1 MSKTIKFQL
10 VAPDRPAIAED
21 VQMVILPGGAGEF
34 GVQPQHMPLLS
45 TLKPGVLRVVKG
57 SQRDLYFVSKGFVEV
72 NPSSIIVLAEAYE
85 RSDEIDVESAH
96 KAIKKAEELLTNQET
111 IDDEAARQSILNAR
125 ARLQVVEEAKS
136 IKK

>member
-1 MSKTIKFQL
+1 MTKSIKFQL
-10 VAPDRPAIAED
+10 VAPDRPAVAED

-45 TLKPGVLRVVKG
+45 TLKPGVLRVIKG
-57 SQRDLYFVSKGFVEV
+57 QQRDLYFVSKGFVEV
-72 NPSSIIVLAEAYE
+72 NPSSVIVLAEAYE
-85 RSDEIDVESAH
+85 RSDEIDAEGAQ

-111 IDDEAARQSILNAR
+111 IDDEAARQSILNAK

>member
-1 MSKTIKFQL
+1 MAKSIKFQL
-10 VAPDRPAIAED
+10 VAPDRPAVVED

-57 SQRDLYFVSKGFVEV
+57 QQRDLYFVSKGFVEV
-72 NPSSIIVLAEAYE
+72 NPHSIIVLAEAYE
-85 RSDEIDVESAH
+85 KSDEIDVESAQ
-96 KAIKKAEELLTNQET
+96 KAIKKGGELLTNQET